1 MAKAG
6 LTKRERAAIKVV
18 ELARARVLVGNP
30 FLAGAVGKLRLVPGE
45 FIMPLAT
52 NGRDLGVDPVLVCD
66 AFLRTK
72 EPPTHDFLHAALHC
86 VFLHPYT
93 SDSVERGL
101 WDVACD
107 IAVEAVLPEI
117 CGAREGVRGEEIEA
131 ALATVRAEIG
141 THVGAE
147 KVYRRLRLGEWAN
160 EVGNWKSLFAA
171 DDHAYWYLSVAND
184 DEGCDSGASGTPSN
198 VDGGNVCA
206 DRRKAADGSNDEGL
220 GERKPTDGSGDGESD
235 GTQDG
240 APDSGELGS
249 GSANSE
255 SADGSERGSCGAGS
269 NGGSAHDACSD
280 IAPAKRRQAMK
291 RVAQLGVSDKEGWR
305 RTARSI
311 SVDLHTCSKGQGM
324 SLGGLVKELED
335 VSNERVDYGEF
346 LRRFTTPTE
355 TLKVSEDEFDYVFY
369 TYGLKLYGNLPLIEP
384 LEYCEPRRIREF
396 VIAIDTSGSVWGAL
410 VDRFIKATFGILK
423 STDQFSDRMRVHI
436 VQCDVAVR
444 SHDVITSQ
452 AELDGWRQGARCHGG
467 GGTDFRPVFL
477 YVDELIEKRAIGKL
491 DGLIYFTDG
500 FGFYPESMPSYKTA
514 FVFYGDDCY
523 RDDVPL
529 WAAQAV
535 LDEESIASI
544 EGIDGAPN
552 GQRKPKESKDGY
564 KRSL

>member
-18 ELARARVLVGNP
+18 ELARARVLVGSP

-220 GERKPTDGSGDGESD
+220 GGRKPTDGSGDGESD

-249 GSANSE
+249 SSANSE

-269 NGGSAHDACSD
+269 DGGAAHDACSD

-291 RVAQLGVSDKEGWR
+291 RAAQLGVSDKEGWR

-311 SVDLHTCSKGQGM
+311 SVDLAHGI
-324 SLGGLVKELED
+324 
-335 VSNERVDYGEF
+335 
-346 LRRFTTPTE
+346 RRA
-355 TLKVSEDEFDYVFY
+355 
-369 TYGLKLYGNLPLIEP
+369 
-384 LEYCEPRRIREF
+384 RE
-396 VIAIDTSGSVWGAL
+396 
-410 VDRFIKATFGILK
+410 
-423 STDQFSDRMRVHI
+423 
-436 VQCDVAVR
+436 
-444 SHDVITSQ
+444 
-452 AELDGWRQGARCHGG
+452 
-467 GGTDFRPVFL
+467 
-477 YVDELIEKRAIGKL
+477 
-491 DGLIYFTDG
+491 
-500 FGFYPESMPSYKTA
+500 
-514 FVFYGDDCY
+514 
-523 RDDVPL
+523 
-529 WAAQAV
+529 
-535 LDEESIASI
+535 
-544 EGIDGAPN
+544 
-552 GQRKPKESKDGY
+552 
-564 KRSL
+564 